1 MTTTSAH
8 PTPKQ
13 GTTYQGILLLFAAC
27 MSVLAATIIT
37 PILPQL
43 SAQFSD
49 APDAVIQMIVVI
61 PALLVAL
68 CSPFAGQIVDR
79 IGRKWLGIICL
90 FVYAVAGTVPAWA
103 ESLGVILAS
112 RVVVGLSE
120 AAVITVST
128 TLIVDYFDGRRR
140 DRFLGLQTVATSLS
154 AVVFIAIGGALGAH
168 SWHTPFFVYFI
179 GAVLAVLM
187 IFALW
192 EPGRDSQ
199 SHRDVAAGAKE
210 KLHFGPLVAPLLVTL
225 FGGFTFYILIIE
237 MSYLVVENGVAANDT
252 AKIGMFSAIA
262 AVATAAGGLS
272 FPTIAKIRLG
282 VRVPM
287 IFAFQGVG
295 FILLWVLPGL
305 PGLMIGSIVACFAS
319 GFLLPTMLTWVVAK
333 VKFALRGRVTGLWNF
348 SFFFGQ
354 FATALIMG
362 GISGAIGDLHASV
375 GVVGIAALVVAVVTA
390 VWLRKDSGP
399 AEHNPNEGADGT
411 AGFGGMTPPTAAVP
425 EVKA

>member
-1 MTTTSAH
+1 
-8 PTPKQ
+8 
-13 GTTYQGILLLFAAC
+13 
-27 MSVLAATIIT
+27 
-37 PILPQL
+37 
-43 SAQFSD
+43 
-49 APDAVIQMIVVI
+49 
-61 PALLVAL
+61 
-68 CSPFAGQIVDR
+68 
-79 IGRKWLGIICL
+79 
-90 FVYAVAGTVPAWA
+90 
-103 ESLGVILAS
+103 
-112 RVVVGLSE
+112 
-120 AAVITVST
+120 
-128 TLIVDYFDGRRR
+128 
-140 DRFLGLQTVATSLS
+140 
-154 AVVFIAIGGALGAH
+154 VVFIAIGGALGAH

-210 KLHFGPLVAPLLVTL
+210 KLHVGPLVAPLLVTL

-237 MSYLVVENGVAANDT
+237 MSYLVVDNGVAADDT
-252 AKIGMFSAIA
+252 AKIGLFSAIA

-272 FPTIAKIRLG
+272 FPAIAKIRIG
-282 VRVPM
+282 VRVPL
-287 IFAFQGVG
+287 IFTLQGVG

-348 SFFFGQ
+348 AFFFGQ
-354 FATALIMG
+354 FATALVM
-362 GISGAIGDLHASV
+362 GAIKGAVGNLNTAV
-375 GVVGIAALVVAVVTA
+375 GVVDIAALVMAVVTV

-399 AEHNPNEGADGT
+399 AEHNPNEGAEGT

-425 EVKA
+425 EVQQ